1 MIRLLTLTY
10 PLTPVS
16 EAACG
21 GTEQMAYSLL
31 RGLAAQPD
39 GFEITWI
46 GAEGS
51 TGPVP
56 CLTWTEVMN
65 RYGLEPPRPALY
77 TPDRLAD
84 LQRRCNAAALHFI
97 ADSRPSLVHNQGA
110 WLPLAAA
117 RVKVPVLFTVHLA
130 RSSYPAGL
138 FTAPPPALHFQCVSA
153 TQWRQY
159 QHTAC
164 CGVIGNGI
172 DLETYVPRRRPP
184 AADAPLL
191 YLGRICPEKGP
202 HLAIAAARRARR
214 HLWLVGA
221 VAPFPGHREYFEREI
236 RPALDAGIRWL
247 PPPTLAVKRQLLQQ
261 AAAVV
266 IPSLID
272 ETSSLV
278 AMEAAASGVPALA
291 LRAGAL
297 PEIVADGETGYI
309 ADTWEGLAD
318 AATPAA
324 LASITPAACRARA
337 QQHFCA
343 RRMVWDYRVLYR
355 RLAARAPAS
364 GEVGCWSRAA
374 PFTKAPASHL

>member
-1 MIRLLTLTY
+1 MMRLLTLTY

-16 EAACG
+16 DAACG
-21 GTEQMAYSLL
+21 GTEQMAYHLL
-31 RGLAAQPD
+31 HGLAAARD
-39 GFEITWI
+39 GIEVTWI
-46 GAEGS
+46 GAAGS
-51 TGPVP
+51 TGPIP

-65 RYGLEPPRPALY
+65 RYGLEPPSPAVY

-84 LQRRCNAAALHFI
+84 LQRRCNLAALRFI
-97 ADSRPSLVHNQGA
+97 ADHRPDLVHNQGA
-110 WLPLAAA
+110 WLAPAPAN
-117 RVKVPVLFTVHLA
+117 VPVLFTLHLA
-130 RSSYPAGL
+130 RSLYSASL
-138 FTAPPPALHFQCVSA
+138 FTAPPTTLHFQCVSA

-172 DLETYVPRRRPP
+172 DLATYVPRRRSP
-184 AADAPLL
+184 ATDAPLL
-191 YLGRICPEKGP
+191 YLGRICPEKGA

-214 HLWLVGA
+214 RLWLVGA
-221 VAPFPGHREYFEREI
+221 VAPFPSHREYFEREI
-236 RPALDAGIRWL
+236 CPALDADIRWL
-247 PPPTLAVKRQLLQQ
+247 PPPGAEVKRQLLQQ

-309 ADTWEGLAD
+309 ADTWERLAD
-318 AATPAA
+318 AASPAA

-343 RRMVWDYRVLYR
+343 RRMCWAYLDLYR
-355 RLAARAPAS
+355 RLAT
-364 GEVGCWSRAA
+364 RAA
-374 PFTKAPASHL
+374 ASPHQHFQATSICST